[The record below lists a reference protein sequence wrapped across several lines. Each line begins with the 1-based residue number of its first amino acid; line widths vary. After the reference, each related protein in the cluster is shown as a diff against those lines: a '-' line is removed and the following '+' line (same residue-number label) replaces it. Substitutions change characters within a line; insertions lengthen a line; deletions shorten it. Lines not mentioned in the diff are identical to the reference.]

1 MKVISWRINY
11 CKHLVI
17 LLLTGLFC
25 CQLSAEALSQ
35 KDEKLLSIIEEAA
48 DYSLVK
54 PSHALTIL
62 EANSALLKG
71 ASEYYKYRYFAIAFW
86 SSASLYDAKRASY
99 FIEKMLE
106 TRDFDNSE
114 RLFSGLMSSLSVWYR
129 GNQDYQSAIDAAHCA
144 IRFAESEVSLNNS
157 LLPLG
162 LTYFMTDK
170 YDDAINIFKTTVT
183 LSAKYRHVQIQSA
196 ALNNLGIVQVFT
208 RDYKKAESHFR
219 AALKINEKLARAN
232 GTAVNL
238 ANLVLVFYLQGDWQ
252 SVYRVLSRTSR
263 AIQSLHNSDLE
274 HYLFWLTSAFK
285 IKAESNQEI
294 NAHKLVE
301 SYQQVKEPAVLKLI
315 ELIADDMKIT
325 LPTPVSSR
333 QGRNLNFATTFPTCL
348 TEDNKELVSDKLK
361 AATANIEKTA
371 K

>member
-1 MKVISWRINY
+1 MRVTRWRINY
-11 CKHLVI
+11 CKHLAI

-25 CQLSAEALSQ
+25 CQLSAAPLSQ

-48 DYSLVK
+48 DYSLVR
-54 PSHALTIL
+54 PSHALKVL

-71 ASEYYKYRYFAIAFW
+71 ATEYYKYRYFAIAFW

-129 GNQDYQSAIDAAHCA
+129 GNQDYQSAIDASYCA
-144 IRFAESEVSLNNS
+144 IGFSESEISLNNS

-170 YDDAINIFKTTVT
+170 YGDAINIFKTSIT
-183 LSAKYRHVQIQSA
+183 LSEKHRNLQIQSA
-196 ALNNLGIVQVFT
+196 ALNNLGIVRVFT
-208 RDYKKAESHFR
+208 RDYKEAESHFR

-252 SVYRVLSRTSR
+252 SVYRVLNRASR

-285 IKAESNQEI
+285 SKAESNQEI
-294 NAHKLVE
+294 NVYKLVE
-301 SYQQVKEPAVLKLI
+301 SYQQVEEPAVLKLI
-315 ELIADDMKIT
+315 ELIADDMGIT

-333 QGRNLNFATTFPTCL
+333 QERNLDFSTTFPACL

-361 AATANIEKTA
+361 AVTTNIEKL
-371 K
+371 